1 MKSKKSPHGVCCSS
15 CFHELNMKPRPE
27 RCPICNYKFGKV
39 IVYAA
44 GYTST
49 GESLSAAKRK
59 KKGFIPFDPSL

>member
-1 MKSKKSPHGVCCSS
+1 
-15 CFHELNMKPRPE
+15 MKPRPE